1 MKRSRRNLPIGYR
14 PEEPPANQSNGSL
27 PASLLN
33 GCGVCYW
40 TDTACV
46 TGRPHRLLCVVEHHR
61 LCYFCNAPKS
71 FFVRHGA
78 GQFFRLDVA
87 DLLQMGGAFM
97 KSLVIKRSVV
107 VAGHKTSVS
116 LEDAF
121 WKGLKD
127 IARERHATLSE
138 LVGTIDSEREY
149 GNLSSALRLFV
160 LDFYC
165 TQLSDLKEG
174 RDGSDGESESSGAV
188 RIRRMVQAGH

>member
-14 PEEPPANQSNGSL
+14 PEEPPANQGDGSL

-33 GCGVCYW
+33 GCSVRYW

-46 TGRPHRLLCVVEHHR
+46 TGRPRRLLCVAEHHR

-127 IARERHATLSE
+127 IARERHVTLSE

-160 LDFYC
+160 LDFYR
-165 TQLSDLKEG
+165 TQLSDIKQG

>member
-1 MKRSRRNLPIGYR
+1 MKRSADIYLLAHR
-14 PEEPPANQSNGSL
+14 PEEPHANQSDGHCRR
-27 PASLLN
+27 P
-33 GCGVCYW
+33 YW
-40 TDTACV
+40 TAAAFVIGRTQRV
-46 TGRPHRLLCVVEHHR
+46 FTGRPDRLLCVVGHHR

-71 FFVRHGA
+71 FFDRHGA
-78 GQFFRLDVA
+78 GRFFRLDVA

-127 IARERHATLSE
+127 IARERQVTLSE

-149 GNLSSALRLFV
+149 GNLSSVLRLFV

-188 RIRRMVQAGH
+188 RIRRVAQARH